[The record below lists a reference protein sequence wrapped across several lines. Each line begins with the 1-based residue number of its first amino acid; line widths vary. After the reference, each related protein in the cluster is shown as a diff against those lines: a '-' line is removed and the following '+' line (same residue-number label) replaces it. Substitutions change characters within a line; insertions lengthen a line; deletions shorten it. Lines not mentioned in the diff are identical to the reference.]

1 MTIDHSQTAAG
12 AAVDDEMP
20 PPYEAVNPNHPRL
33 AIKHRKYFLLMDTEG
48 MVPGNNKEGFGFFA
62 DDTRWL
68 SKWDISL
75 GNMPL
80 LPLNRDVDE
89 GFAARFI
96 YGNRRFDCVGND
108 GTAQTADK
116 RTVPEQTIKVER
128 ELVLNDGLIERLTLT
143 NYSQSEIR
151 TDLSITV
158 GSDFADMFE
167 VRGAN
172 RPKRGTSRRPIL
184 RGNRLTLGYV
194 GLDNTLR
201 ETSVLVRSKSPVKL
215 EERALKLPLVLK
227 AGEPTII
234 EFVVRVRVNGKFD
247 NQRSPRS
254 FAREIASARRAYD
267 SFVAAS
273 GSITTE
279 NPQFNAI
286 FQRALRDI
294 YILRQESPRGN
305 TICAGVPWFAV
316 PFGRDSA
323 ITALQTVPFL
333 PELSRD
339 VLRVLAAYQGEKHDP
354 VTAEEA
360 GKIMHELRVGEMAV
374 LKEVAFRPYYG
385 TVDATQLWL
394 MLLAEYVRWT
404 GDVALARELW
414 PNVMRALSFLND
426 ATAKDGF
433 IRYGGVAGEAL
444 SNQGWKDSGNSIV
457 FKDGTLG
464 KAPIA
469 VCEAQGYLYSAWK
482 GTAFVARLLGK
493 WSLSF
498 RLGLKSEH
506 LRALFQKHFW
516 MPSEQYVALALDG
529 ENRQCDAISSNPGH
543 LLGSGILTP
552 EQEHLVADR
561 LMAPDMF
568 CGWGI
573 RTLSSSERAYQP
585 MDYQVG
591 SVWPHDN
598 GFAIEGLAKLGRN
611 ADAHRVFEGLVGAA
625 AAQSDWRLPELFAG
639 FDRSGHKE
647 PVRYPVACVPQAWAA
662 GSVFQIIK
670 ACLNMKPDAK
680 EGSIDCADAVLPSW
694 LGQVV
699 VKRIQ
704 VGGKTVDLQLPL
716 N

>member
-1 MTIDHSQTAAG
+1 MTIDKSQTAAG
-12 AAVDDEMP
+12 TAADDEVTL
-20 PPYEAVNPNHPRL
+20 PYEAVNPNHPRL

-75 GNMPL
+75 GGMPL

-96 YGNRRFDCVGND
+96 YGNRRFD
-108 GTAQTADK
+108 A
-116 RTVPEQTIKVER
+116 VPEQTIKVER

-151 TDLSITV
+151 TELAVTV

-172 RPKRGTSRRPIL
+172 RPKRGTAQRPVL

-194 GLDNTLR
+194 GLDDTLR
-201 ETSVLVRSKSPVKL
+201 ETWILVRSQTAAKL
-215 EERALKLPLVLK
+215 EERALKLPLTLK
-227 AGEPTII
+227 AGEPTVI
-234 EFVVRVRVNGKFD
+234 EFVVRVRVNGQFD
-247 NQRSPRS
+247 NKRSPRS
-254 FAREIASARRAYD
+254 FAHEIASARKAYD
-267 SFVAAS
+267 RFVAAS
-273 GSITTE
+273 GSVTTE

-294 YILRQESPRGN
+294 YMLRQESPRGN
-305 TICAGVPWFAV
+305 TISAGVPWFAV

-323 ITALQTVPFL
+323 ITALQTVPFM

-354 VTAEEA
+354 VTAEES

-404 GDVALARELW
+404 GDLAIARELW
-414 PNVMRALSFLND
+414 PNVLRALSFLD
-426 ATAKDGF
+426 AATTKDGF

-457 FKDGTLG
+457 FKDGTLA

-469 VCEAQGYLYSAWK
+469 VCEAQGYLYAAWK
-482 GTAFVARLLGK
+482 GTALVARLLGK
-493 WSLSF
+493 WSLSY
-498 RLGLKSEH
+498 RLGMKSEH
-506 LRALFQKHFW
+506 LRVLFQRDFW
-516 MPSEQYVALALDG
+516 MREAQYVAIALDG
-529 ENRQCDAISSNPGH
+529 DNRQVDAISSNPGH
-543 LLGSGILTP
+543 LLGTGILTP
-552 EQEHLVADR
+552 TQEQLVADR

-573 RTLSSSERAYQP
+573 RTLASSERAYQP

-598 GFAIEGLAKLGRN
+598 GFAIEGLAKLGRF
-611 ADAHRVFEGLVGAA
+611 ADAHRVFEGLVAAA
-625 AAQSDWRLPELFAG
+625 AAQSDLRLPELFAG
-639 FDRSGHKE
+639 FDRCGHKE

-662 GSVFQIIK
+662 GSVFQMLK
-670 ACLNMKPDAK
+670 ACLNMKPNAGAGTL
-680 EGSIDCADAVLPSW
+680 ECTSALLPSW

>member
-1 MTIDHSQTAAG
+1 MSANETVAAQVQPG
-12 AAVDDEMP
+12 WSHPLDEMP
-20 PPYEAVNPNHPRL
+20 QPYQAVNPNHPRL
-33 AIKHRKYFLLMDTEG
+33 AIKHRKLFMLMDTEG
-48 MVPGNNKEGFGFFA
+48 MVPGKNEQGFGLFA

-75 GNMPL
+75 GGLSL

-89 GFAARFI
+89 GFAAHFV
-96 YGNRRFDCVGND
+96 YANRAFAGAV
-108 GTAQTADK
+108 
-116 RTVPEQTIKVER
+116 EQSIKVDR
-128 ELVLNDGLIERLTLT
+128 EVVLNDALIERVTIT
-143 NYSQSEIR
+143 NYSQK
-151 TDLSITV
+151 TV
-158 GSDFADMFE
+158 ETELAVIVGCDFADMFE

-172 RPKRGTSRRPIL
+172 RPKRGTLRRPVL
-184 RGNRLTLGYV
+184 RGKRLTLGYV
-194 GLDNTLR
+194 GLDNVLR
-201 ETSVLVRSKSPVKL
+201 ETSILVRTSSTVSFDD
-215 EERALKLPLVLK
+215 RALRLPLTLK
-227 AGEPTII
+227 AGESALV
-234 EFVVRVRVNGKFD
+234 EFVVRARVNGKFD
-247 NQRSPRS
+247 LPRTPRS
-254 FAREIASARRAYD
+254 FEREIATARKAYAQ
-267 SFVAAS
+267 FVAS
-273 GSITTE
+273 TGSVQTDNT
-279 NPQFNAI
+279 QFNAI
-286 FQRALRDI
+286 FARALRDI

-305 TICAGVPWFAV
+305 AIAAGVPWFAV

-323 ITALQTVPFL
+323 ITALQTVCFM

-339 VLRVLAAYQGEKHDP
+339 VLRVLAAYQGEKHDK

-360 GKIMHELRVGEMAV
+360 GKIMHELRTGEMAL

-404 GDVALARELW
+404 GHLELAKELW
-414 PNVMRALSFLND
+414 PNVKRALAFLD
-426 ATAKDGF
+426 AATAGGY

-482 GTAFVARLLGK
+482 GIATVARQLGK
-493 WSLSF
+493 WSF
-498 RLGLKSEH
+498 CFKLGQRADK
-506 LRALFQKHFW
+506 LRDEFQKDFW
-516 MPSEQYVALALDG
+516 MPEQSFVAIAIDG
-529 ENRQCDAISSNPGH
+529 ENRQCDSVSSNPGH
-543 LLGSGILTP
+543 LLGTGILSP
-552 EQEHLVADR
+552 EQEKLVADR

-573 RTLSSSERAYQP
+573 RTLSSCERAYQP

-591 SVWPHDN
+591 AVWPHDN
-598 GFAIEGLAKLGRN
+598 GFAIEGLVKLGRH
-611 ADAHRVFEGLVGAA
+611 ADAHRVFEGLVAAA
-625 AAQSDWRLPELFAG
+625 AAQSDLRLPELFAG
-639 FDRSGHKE
+639 FDRAGHKE
-647 PVRYPVACVPQAWAA
+647 PVRYPVACVPQAWSA

-670 ACLNMKPDAK
+670 ACLNMQPDAK
-680 EGSIDCADAVLPSW
+680 AGTINCGGASLPAW

-704 VGGKTVDLQLPL
+704 VGDKKVDLQLPL

>member
-1 MTIDHSQTAAG
+1 MTSDNSQTTSSAL
-12 AAVDDEMP
+12 VDEMP
-20 PPYEAVNPNHPRL
+20 PPYKAVNPNHPRL
-33 AIKHRKYFLLMDTEG
+33 AIKHRKYFMLMDTEG
-48 MVPGNNKEGFGFFA
+48 MVPGNNEEGFGFFA

-75 GNMPL
+75 GGVPL

-89 GFAARFI
+89 GFAARFV
-96 YGNRRFDCVGND
+96 YANRRFDGAV
-108 GTAQTADK
+108 
-116 RTVPEQTIKVER
+116 EQSIKVER
-128 ELVLNDGLIERLTLT
+128 ELVLNDGLIERLTVT
-143 NYSQSEIR
+143 NFSQQSVNAK
-151 TDLSITV
+151 LAVTV
-158 GSDFADMFE
+158 GCDFADMFE

-172 RPKRGTSRRPIL
+172 RPKRGTVKRPAL
-184 RGNRLTLGYV
+184 SGKRVTLGYI
-194 GLDNTLR
+194 GLDNVLR
-201 ETSVLVRSKSPVKL
+201 ETSILVRTDASVEL
-215 EERALKLPLVLK
+215 DGHVLILPLTLK
-227 AGEPTII
+227 AGESIVV
-234 EFVVRVRVNGKFD
+234 EFVVRIKVNGIFD
-247 NQRSPRS
+247 VKRTPRA
-254 FAREIASARRAYD
+254 FAREIASARNAYKK
-267 SFVAAS
+267 FVASS
-273 GSITTE
+273 GSVSTD
-279 NPQFNAI
+279 NAQFNAI
-286 FQRALRDI
+286 FARALRDI
-294 YILRQESPRGN
+294 YILKQESPRGN
-305 TICAGVPWFAV
+305 TIAAGVPWFAV

-323 ITALQTVPFL
+323 ITALQTVCFM

-360 GKIMHELRVGEMAV
+360 GKIMHELRVGEMAL

-394 MLLAEYVRWT
+394 MLLAEYVKWT
-404 GDVALARELW
+404 GDLSLARELW
-414 PNVMRALSFLND
+414 PNVVRALAFLD
-426 ATAKDGF
+426 AAAGLGF

-457 FKDGTLG
+457 FKDGTLA

-482 GTAFVARLLGK
+482 GTAYVARHIGK
-493 WSLSF
+493 WTLSF
-498 RLGLKSEH
+498 RLGLKAEA
-506 LRALFQKHFW
+506 LRAKFQHAFW
-516 MPSEQYVALALDG
+516 MPEHNFVAIAIDG
-529 ENRQCDAISSNPGH
+529 DNKQVDAISSNPGH
-543 LLGSGILTP
+543 LLGTAILTP
-552 EQEHLVADR
+552 EQEKCVADR
-561 LMAPDMF
+561 LMSSDMF

-591 SVWPHDN
+591 AVWPHDN
-598 GFAIEGLAKLGRN
+598 GFAIEGLAKMGRH
-611 ADAHRVFEGLVGAA
+611 ADAHRVFEGLVASA
-625 AAQSDWRLPELFAG
+625 AAQSDLRLPELFAG
-639 FDRSGHKE
+639 FDRAGNKE

-680 EGSIDCADAVLPSW
+680 TGTIECQGASLPSW

-704 VGGKTVDLQLPL
+704 VGDKKVDLQLPL

>member
-1 MTIDHSQTAAG
+1 MTPDSSQTTSSAW
-12 AAVDDEMP
+12 VDEMP
-20 PPYEAVNPNHPRL
+20 PPYKAVNPNHPRL
-33 AIKHRKYFLLMDTEG
+33 AIKHRKYFMLMDTEG
-48 MVPGNNKEGFGFFA
+48 MVPGNNEEGFGFFA

-75 GNMPL
+75 GGVPL

-89 GFAARFI
+89 GFAARFV
-96 YGNRRFDCVGND
+96 YANRRFDGAV
-108 GTAQTADK
+108 
-116 RTVPEQTIKVER
+116 EQSIKVER
-128 ELVLNDGLIERLTLT
+128 ELVLNDGLIERLTVT
-143 NYSQSEIR
+143 NFSQQSVNAK
-151 TDLSITV
+151 LAVTV
-158 GSDFADMFE
+158 GCDFADMFE

-172 RPKRGTSRRPIL
+172 RPKRGTVKRPTL
-184 RGNRLTLGYV
+184 SGKRVTLGYV
-194 GLDNTLR
+194 GFDNVLR
-201 ETSVLVRSKSPVKL
+201 ETSILVRTDASVEL
-215 EERALKLPLVLK
+215 EGHVLSLPLTLK
-227 AGEPTII
+227 AGESIVV
-234 EFVVRVRVNGKFD
+234 EFVVRIKVNGTFD
-247 NQRSPRS
+247 VKRTPRA
-254 FAREIASARRAYD
+254 FARELASARTAYTK
-267 SFVAAS
+267 FVASS
-273 GSITTE
+273 GSVSTD
-279 NPQFNAI
+279 NAQFNAI
-286 FQRALRDI
+286 FARAMRDI

-305 TICAGVPWFAV
+305 TIAAGVPWFAV

-323 ITALQTVPFL
+323 ITALQTVCFM
-333 PELSRD
+333 PELTRD
-339 VLRVLAAYQGEKHDP
+339 VLRVLAAYQGLKHDP

-374 LKEVAFRPYYG
+374 LNEVAFRPYYG

-394 MLLAEYVRWT
+394 MLLAEYVKWT
-404 GDVALARELW
+404 GDLSLARELW
-414 PNVMRALSFLND
+414 PNVVRALAFLD
-426 ATAKDGF
+426 TAAGLGF

-457 FKDGTLG
+457 FKDGTLA

-482 GTAFVARLLGK
+482 GTAYVARHIGK
-493 WSLSF
+493 WNLSF
-498 RLGLKSEH
+498 RLGLKAEA
-506 LRALFQKHFW
+506 LRAKFQHAFW
-516 MPSEQYVALALDG
+516 MPEHNFVAIAIDG
-529 ENRQCDAISSNPGH
+529 DNKQVDAISSNPGH

-552 EQEHLVADR
+552 EQETCVADR
-561 LMAPDMF
+561 LMSSDMF

-591 SVWPHDN
+591 AVWPHDN
-598 GFAIEGLAKLGRN
+598 GFAIEGLAKMGRH
-611 ADAHRVFEGLVGAA
+611 ADAHRVFEGLVASA
-625 AAQSDWRLPELFAG
+625 AAQSDLRLPELFAG
-639 FDRSGHKE
+639 FDRDGHKE

-680 EGSIDCADAVLPSW
+680 TGTIDCQGASLPSW

-704 VGGKTVDLQLPL
+704 VGDKKVDLQLPL

>member
-1 MTIDHSQTAAG
+1 MSANNSTTAQNPPG
-12 AAVDDEMP
+12 DSEWLDDMP
-20 PPYEAVNPNHPRL
+20 QPYTAVNPNHPRL
-33 AIKHRKYFLLMDTEG
+33 AIKHRKLFMLIDTEG
-48 MVPGNNKEGFGFFA
+48 MVPGKNEQGFGLFA

-68 SKWDISL
+68 SKWDMSL
-75 GNMPL
+75 GGLSL
-80 LPLNRDVDE
+80 LPLNRNVDE
-89 GFAARFI
+89 GFAAHFV
-96 YGNRRFDCVGND
+96 YANRAFPGAV
-108 GTAQTADK
+108 
-116 RTVPEQTIKVER
+116 EQSIKVDR
-128 ELVLNDGLIERLTLT
+128 ELVLNDAFIERVTIT
-143 NYSQSEIR
+143 NYSQKAVE
-151 TDLSITV
+151 TELAVVV
-158 GSDFADMFE
+158 GCDFADMFE

-172 RPKRGTSRRPIL
+172 RPQRGTLRRPIL

-194 GLDNTLR
+194 GLDNVLR
-201 ETSVLVRSKSPVKL
+201 ETSILVRTNKQIAPIGFDDRTL
-215 EERALKLPLVLK
+215 RLPLTLK
-227 AGEPTII
+227 PGEPTSV
-234 EFVVRVRVNGKFD
+234 EFVVRARVNGKFD
-247 NQRSPRS
+247 IARTPRS
-254 FAREIASARRAYD
+254 FEREIASARKAY
-267 SFVAAS
+267 SNFVATT
-273 GSITTE
+273 GSVSTD
-279 NPQFNAI
+279 NAQFNAI
-286 FQRALRDI
+286 FARALRDI

-305 TICAGVPWFAV
+305 AIAAGVPWFAV

-323 ITALQTVPFL
+323 ITALQTVPFM
-333 PELSRD
+333 PEVSRD
-339 VLRVLAAYQGEKHDP
+339 VLRVLAAYQGEKHDK

-360 GKIMHELRVGEMAV
+360 GKIMHELRTGEMAR

-404 GDVALARELW
+404 GDLALAKELW
-414 PNVMRALSFLND
+414 PNVKRALSFLD
-426 ATAKDGF
+426 VATAGGY

-482 GTAFVARLLGK
+482 GIATVARQLGK
-493 WSLSF
+493 WSLCF
-498 RLGLKSEH
+498 KLTERADK
-506 LRALFQKHFW
+506 LRDAFQKDFW
-516 MPSEQYVALALDG
+516 MPEHSFVAIALDG

-543 LLGSGILTP
+543 LLATGILSP
-552 EQEHLVADR
+552 EQEAAVADR

-573 RTLSSSERAYQP
+573 RTLSSRERAYQP

-591 SVWPHDN
+591 AVWPHDN
-598 GFAIEGLAKLGRN
+598 GFAIEGLAKLGRH
-611 ADAHRVFEGLVGAA
+611 ADAHRVFEGLVASA
-625 AAQSDWRLPELFAG
+625 AAQSDLRLPELFAG
-639 FDRSGHKE
+639 FDRVGHKE

-670 ACLNMKPDAK
+670 ACLNMQPNSKTGTIECGGA
-680 EGSIDCADAVLPSW
+680 SLPAW

-704 VGGKTVDLQLPL
+704 VGDKKVDLHLPL